1 MLNLPASAAFNRRIP
16 KQKFYEELPLTPA
29 LRRVFVGQIN
39 AIWWR
44 SKIAPATAN
53 LAPGRTV
60 TELEVFELQLAQP
73 SLDEGVLR
81 AIDKRIPYPILYLLT
96 CDGRCQAWI
105 GYQPAG
111 QAGAQVYY
119 HTAWQPQEDLM
130 LELRGLD
137 TDAAYENFVRQIAGG
152 ALNAPATEPLQQSIA
167 RDQRRRALEKQI
179 AVLQNKI
186 RREKQLNRQVELNQ
200 KLKELRKEYE
210 LYAKSNEL
218 I

>member
-111 QAGAQVYY
+111 QGGARVYY
-119 HTAWQPQEDLM
+119 HTAWQPQEDLK

-137 TDAAYENFVRQIAGG
+137 TDVAYENFVRQIAGG
-152 ALNAPATEPLQQSIA
+152 ALDAPAAEPLPRSIA

-186 RREKQLNRQVELNQ
+186 RREKQLNRQVELNGE
-200 KLKELRKEYE
+200 LKRLRKELE
-210 LYAKSNEL
+210 TNGKM
-218 I
+218 

>member
-152 ALNAPATEPLQQSIA
+152 ALDAPAAEPLPRSIA

-186 RREKQLNRQVELNQ
+186 RREKQLNRQVELNGE
-200 KLKELRKEYE
+200 LKRLRKEME
-210 LYAKSNEL
+210 CL
-218 I
+218 

>member
-179 AVLQNKI
+179 TVLQNKI
-186 RREKQLNRQVELNQ
+186 RREKQLNRQVELNGE
-200 KLKELRKEYE
+200 LKRLRKEME
-210 LYAKSNEL
+210 CL
-218 I
+218 

>member
-1 MLNLPASAAFNRRIP
+1 MLNLPASTAFDRRIP
-16 KQKFYEELPLTPA
+16 KQKFYKELPLTPA
-29 LRRVFVGQIN
+29 MRRVFVGQIN

-152 ALNAPATEPLQQSIA
+152 ALDAPAAEPLPRSIA

-186 RREKQLNRQVELNQ
+186 RREKQLNRQVELNGE
-200 KLKELRKEYE
+200 LKRLRKEME
-210 LYAKSNEL
+210 CL
-218 I
+218 

>member
-1 MLNLPASAAFNRRIP
+1 MLNLPASTAFNRRIP

-60 TELEVFELQLAQP
+60 AELEVFELQLAQP

-81 AIDKRIPYPILYLLT
+81 AIDKRIPYPIVYLLT
-96 CDGRCQAWI
+96 CDGRCQAWT
-105 GYQPAG
+105 GYQSAG
-111 QAGAQVYY
+111 QGSARVYY
-119 HTAWQPQEDLM
+119 HTAWQPQEDLK

-152 ALNAPATEPLQQSIA
+152 ALDAPAAEPLQQSIA
-167 RDQRRRALEKQI
+167 RDQHRRALEKQI
-179 AVLQNKI
+179 AALQNKI
-186 RREKQLNRQVELNQ
+186 RKEKQLNRQVELNGE
-200 KLKELRKEYE
+200 LKRLRKELE
-210 LYAKSNEL
+210 PNGKMC
-218 I
+218 

>member
-119 HTAWQPQEDLM
+119 HTAWQPQEDLK

-137 TDAAYENFVRQIAGG
+137 TDAAYKNFVRQIAGG
-152 ALNAPATEPLQQSIA
+152 ALNAPAAEPLQQSIA

-179 AVLQNKI
+179 TVLQNKI
-186 RREKQLNRQVELNQ
+186 RREKQLNRQVELNGE
-200 KLKELRKEYE
+200 LKRLRKELE
-210 LYAKSNEL
+210 TNGKM
-218 I
+218 

>member
-29 LRRVFVGQIN
+29 MRRVFVGQIN

-81 AIDKRIPYPILYLLT
+81 VIDKRIPYPILYLLT

-152 ALNAPATEPLQQSIA
+152 ALNAPAAEPLQQSIA

-179 AVLQNKI
+179 TVLQNKI
-186 RREKQLNRQVELNQ
+186 RREKQLNRQVEINTEIKQ
-200 KLKELRKEYE
+200 LRKELE
-210 LYAKSNEL
+210 SLS

>member
-1 MLNLPASAAFNRRIP
+1 MLNLPASAAFKRRIP

-186 RREKQLNRQVELNQ
+186 RREKQLNRQVELNGE
-200 KLKELRKEYE
+200 LKRLRKEME
-210 LYAKSNEL
+210 CL
-218 I
+218 

>member
-152 ALNAPATEPLQQSIA
+152 ALNAPTAEPLPQSIA

-179 AVLQNKI
+179 TVLQNKI

>member
-29 LRRVFVGQIN
+29 LRRVFFGQIN

-200 KLKELRKEYE
+200 ELKRLRKEH
-210 LYAKSNEL
+210 K
-218 I
+218 IICQIK

>member
-1 MLNLPASAAFNRRIP
+1 MQGGIIMLNLPASTAFDRRIP
-16 KQKFYEELPLTPA
+16 KQKFYKELPLTPA
-29 LRRVFVGQIN
+29 MRRVFVGQIN

-111 QAGAQVYY
+111 QGGARVYY
-119 HTAWQPQEDLM
+119 HTAWQPQEDLK

-137 TDAAYENFVRQIAGG
+137 TDVAYENFVRQIAGG
-152 ALNAPATEPLQQSIA
+152 ALDAPAAEPLPRSIA

-186 RREKQLNRQVELNQ
+186 RREKQLNRQVELNGE
-200 KLKELRKEYE
+200 LKRLRKEME
-210 LYAKSNEL
+210 CL
-218 I
+218 

>member
-60 TELEVFELQLAQP
+60 AELEVFELQLAQP
-73 SLDEGVLR
+73 SLDAGVLR
-81 AIDKRIPYPILYLLT
+81 AIDKRIPYPIVYLLT

-111 QAGAQVYY
+111 QGGARVYY
-119 HTAWQPQEDLM
+119 HTAWQPQEDLK

-137 TDAAYENFVRQIAGG
+137 TDVAYENFVRQIAGG
-152 ALNAPATEPLQQSIA
+152 ALDTPAAEPLPRSIA

-186 RREKQLNRQVELNQ
+186 RREKQLNRQIELNGE
-200 KLKELRKEYE
+200 LKRLRKE
-210 LYAKSNEL
+210 LDCL
-218 I
+218 

>member
-111 QAGAQVYY
+111 QGGARVYY

-186 RREKQLNRQVELNQ
+186 RREKQLNRQVELNGE
-200 KLKELRKEYE
+200 LKRLRKEME
-210 LYAKSNEL
+210 CL
-218 I
+218 

>member
-53 LAPGRTV
+53 LAPGRAV
-60 TELEVFELQLAQP
+60 AELEVFELQLAQP

-111 QAGAQVYY
+111 QGGARVYY

-152 ALNAPATEPLQQSIA
+152 ALNAPAAEPLQQSIA

-179 AVLQNKI
+179 TVLQNKI
-186 RREKQLNRQVELNQ
+186 RREKQLNRQVELNGE
-200 KLKELRKEYE
+200 LKRLRKELE
-210 LYAKSNEL
+210 TNGKM
-218 I
+218 

>member
-111 QAGAQVYY
+111 QGGARVYY

-186 RREKQLNRQVELNQ
+186 RREKQLNRQVELNGE
-200 KLKELRKEYE
+200 LKRLRKELE
-210 LYAKSNEL
+210 TNGKM
-218 I
+218 

>member
-137 TDAAYENFVRQIAGG
+137 TDAAYKNLVRQIAGG
-152 ALNAPATEPLQQSIA
+152 ALDAPTAEPLPQSIA

-179 AVLQNKI
+179 TVLQNKI
-186 RREKQLNRQVELNQ
+186 RREKQLNRQVELNGE
-200 KLKELRKEYE
+200 LKRLRKELE
-210 LYAKSNEL
+210 TNGKM
-218 I
+218 

>member
-1 MLNLPASAAFNRRIP
+1 MLNLPASTAFNRRIP

-152 ALNAPATEPLQQSIA
+152 ALDAPAAEPLPRSIA

-186 RREKQLNRQVELNQ
+186 RREKQLNRQVELNGE
-200 KLKELRKEYE
+200 LKKLRKELE
-210 LYAKSNEL
+210 EIL
-218 I
+218 

>member
-152 ALNAPATEPLQQSIA
+152 ALDAPTAEPLQQSIA

-179 AVLQNKI
+179 TVLQNKI
-186 RREKQLNRQVELNQ
+186 RREKQLNRQVELNGE
-200 KLKELRKEYE
+200 LKRLRKELE
-210 LYAKSNEL
+210 TNGKM
-218 I
+218 

>member
-111 QAGAQVYY
+111 QGGARVYY
-119 HTAWQPQEDLM
+119 HTAWQPQEDLK

-137 TDAAYENFVRQIAGG
+137 TDVAYENFVRQIAGG
-152 ALNAPATEPLQQSIA
+152 ALDAPAAEPLPRSIA

-200 KLKELRKEYE
+200 ELKRLRKEH
-210 LYAKSNEL
+210 K
-218 I
+218 IICQIK

>member
-1 MLNLPASAAFNRRIP
+1 M
-16 KQKFYEELPLTPA
+16 
-29 LRRVFVGQIN
+29 
-39 AIWWR
+39 
-44 SKIAPATAN
+44 
-53 LAPGRTV
+53 
-60 TELEVFELQLAQP
+60 
-73 SLDEGVLR
+73 
-81 AIDKRIPYPILYLLT
+81 IDKRIPYPILYLLT

-111 QAGAQVYY
+111 QGGARVYY
-119 HTAWQPQEDLM
+119 HTAWQPQEDLK

-137 TDAAYENFVRQIAGG
+137 TDVAYENFVRQIAGG
-152 ALNAPATEPLQQSIA
+152 ALDAPAAEPLPQSIA

-179 AVLQNKI
+179 TVLQNKI

>member
-29 LRRVFVGQIN
+29 MRRVFVGQIN

-105 GYQPAG
+105 GYQPAEQG
-111 QAGAQVYY
+111 GVRVYY
-119 HTAWQPQEDLM
+119 HTAWQPQEDLN

-186 RREKQLNRQVELNQ
+186 RREKQLNRQVELNGE
-200 KLKELRKEYE
+200 LKRLRKEME
-210 LYAKSNEL
+210 CL
-218 I
+218 

>member
-16 KQKFYEELPLTPA
+16 KQKFYEELSFTPA

-200 KLKELRKEYE
+200 ELKRLRKEH
-210 LYAKSNEL
+210 K
-218 I
+218 IICQIK

>member
-1 MLNLPASAAFNRRIP
+1 MLNLPASTAFDRRIP
-16 KQKFYEELPLTPA
+16 KQKFYKELPLTPA
-29 LRRVFVGQIN
+29 MRRVFVGQIN

-111 QAGAQVYY
+111 QAGARVYY
-119 HTAWQPQEDLM
+119 HTAWQPQEDLK

-137 TDAAYENFVRQIAGG
+137 TDVAYENFVRQIAGG
-152 ALNAPATEPLQQSIA
+152 ALDAPAAEPLPRSIA

-179 AVLQNKI
+179 TVLQNKI
-186 RREKQLNRQVELNQ
+186 RREKQLNRQVELNGE
-200 KLKELRKEYE
+200 LKRLRKEME
-210 LYAKSNEL
+210 CL
-218 I
+218 

>member
-44 SKIAPATAN
+44 CKIAPATAN

-111 QAGAQVYY
+111 QGGARVYY
-119 HTAWQPQEDLM
+119 HTAWQPQEDLK

-137 TDAAYENFVRQIAGG
+137 TDVAYENFVRQIAGG
-152 ALNAPATEPLQQSIA
+152 ALDAPAAEPLPRSIA

-200 KLKELRKEYE
+200 ELKRLRKEH
-210 LYAKSNEL
+210 K
-218 I
+218 IICQIK

>member
-1 MLNLPASAAFNRRIP
+1 MLNLPASTAFDRRIP
-16 KQKFYEELPLTPA
+16 KQKFYKELPLTPA

-152 ALNAPATEPLQQSIA
+152 ALDAPAAEPLPRSIA

-186 RREKQLNRQVELNQ
+186 RREKQLNRQVELNGE
-200 KLKELRKEYE
+200 LKRLRKEME
-210 LYAKSNEL
+210 CL
-218 I
+218 

>member
-1 MLNLPASAAFNRRIP
+1 MLNLPASTAFNRRIP

-29 LRRVFVGQIN
+29 LRRVFVEQIH

-53 LAPGRTV
+53 LAPGRAV
-60 TELEVFELQLAQP
+60 TELEVFELQLARP

-81 AIDKRIPYPILYLLT
+81 VIDRRIPYPIVYLLT
-96 CDGRCQAWI
+96 CDGQCQAWI
-105 GYQPAG
+105 GYQPTG
-111 QAGAQVYY
+111 QGGARIYY
-119 HTAWQPQEDLM
+119 RTAWQPQEDLN

-152 ALNAPATEPLQQSIA
+152 VLDAPATEPLQQSIA

-179 AVLQNKI
+179 AALQNKI
-186 RREKQLNRQVELNQ
+186 RREKQLNRQVELNG
-200 KLKELRKEYE
+200 KLKKLRKE
-210 LYAKSNEL
+210 LSDVQ
-218 I
+218 

>member
-1 MLNLPASAAFNRRIP
+1 MLNLPASTAFDRRIP
-16 KQKFYEELPLTPA
+16 KQKFYKELPLTPA
-29 LRRVFVGQIN
+29 MRRVFVGQIN

-111 QAGAQVYY
+111 QGGARVYY
-119 HTAWQPQEDLM
+119 HTAWQPQEDLK

-137 TDAAYENFVRQIAGG
+137 TDVAYENFVRQIAGG
-152 ALNAPATEPLQQSIA
+152 ALDTPAAEPLPRSIA

-186 RREKQLNRQVELNQ
+186 RREKQLNRQVELNGE
-200 KLKELRKEYE
+200 LKRLRKEME
-210 LYAKSNEL
+210 CL
-218 I
+218 

>member
-179 AVLQNKI
+179 TVLQNKI